1 MTYGDLFEEGRMIEM
16 DEKESIRVTHV
27 HENEL
32 AEMNRKK
39 KMTVVQRI
47 KVSRGKHNSKLIM
60 NLKEIME
67 KRQQLEEENESES
80 EEEDEW
86 EAMEVSLNE
95 Y

>member
-1 MTYGDLFEEGRMIEM
+1 MIEM

-47 KVSRGKHNSKLIM
+47 KVSSFTFNFNSFYQ
-60 NLKEIME
+60 E
-67 KRQQLEEENESES
+67 
-80 EEEDEW
+80 
-86 EAMEVSLNE
+86 
-95 Y
+95 